1 VDKEKLFDSPIPE
14 VYDTEKIIDIHSSEA
29 DPSFDAEKV
38 SEATKGEPHSKAPLN
53 AASKNSS
60 SKNRSNRTEGVPAL

>member
-1 VDKEKLFDSPIPE
+1 MDKEKLFDSPIPE

-38 SEATKGEPHSKAPLN
+38 REATKRGPR
-53 AASKNSS
+53 SKNTPNSD
-60 SKNRSNRTEGVPAL
+60 SKTSNNKNNSARTEGVPIL